1 MAISSPL
8 RTAKVKSQSVPL
20 SNNSIKNIQ
29 ETLIKQK
36 KVKKEI
42 LDRKNKLQ
50 DQRRE
55 NERRQQL
62 EDQLEA
68 PNLVITPSG
77 PIQMI
82 QNSTK
87 GFLERILGFLGY
99 LTAGWLMNNLAT
111 WIAMGKEFIGRV
123 QRLGQIITGLLDN
136 TKNIFIG
143 FGNLLSA
150 AFQNLIQFDLFDTSN
165 RVNSAFE
172 NLNGSINDMGKEL
185 EEAIRL
191 ITSPLSEGIT
201 TGENAPPTGS
211 KITDEGAY
219 EPGEPYSGSGSGS
232 SGLFELIA
240 GGEGGYESM
249 NRGNAGDSPG
259 GAKKYLGKNL
269 QDMTLSE
276 IMSLQSRGS
285 VFAVGKYQI
294 VTGTMPGFVKWIQSK
309 GYDPKNTKYNAKI
322 QDLYPQYTVESK
334 RPKVGQFLSGSM
346 NDVQKANLELA
357 AEFASVGVPFDMK
370 AGSYGG
376 GWPKRDIKKGESL
389 YSGKGRNRAS
399 ITPEQVQNALK
410 QAKSSGGNISSA
422 QVSQQLTPTQIVQV
436 PPGKINPIVGD
447 RLGAGRNNGGTHG
460 GTDLA
465 VENGTPLRAVSD
477 GVIVDS
483 DFEKGWGNFLVM
495 KDNLGIYHL
504 YGHMQSGY
512 KRSGPVKRGEVI
524 GKVGMT
530 GRTSGPHL
538 HWEAGTGWNGGV
550 ITGKFDPLNK
560 YSKFAP
566 FNTPYSDKSSPSQPE
581 PQIGSV
587 NSEGK
592 IYVDS
597 KYGYKSRATII
608 AKGLLPS
615 QNINPQPSTPQQN
628 LVNPPGALAPGQR
641 PDRAL
646 TSEQLKIAQQTR
658 EQGKASG
665 LTGEA
670 LEKSVAAA
678 VMASS
683 STTQQTPAQISQSS
697 TQAQQNQQLSQ
708 QITPDRKGQTIIFQQ
723 PSQSQSLSYSTGGG
737 SGMMPISVN
746 EIALVNNFMK
756 KKLLLDLAYL

>member
-136 TKNIFIG
+136 TTNIFIG

-185 EEAIRL
+185 EEAIQL

-201 TGENAPPTGS
+201 TGENAPSTGS

-219 EPGEPYSGSGSGS
+219 EPGAPYSGSGGAVSGDNVDKKVLDFIADGEAS
-232 SGLFELIA
+232 QSDPYGGFNTSRGKTQGRATDKTIGWLAQNAQGAIGRYQHMPKYILDRAIAAGFDANTKFTPEVQDKITLHFLKTSHSYDQWKSGKLSDEDFLGKLSPTWRAIPQGPKNAARLGGSPNSTYNDRYA
-240 GGEGGYESM
+240 GG
-249 NRGNAGDSPG
+249 NA
-259 GAKKYLGKNL
+259 
-269 QDMTLSE
+269 
-276 IMSLQSRGS
+276 
-285 VFAVGKYQI
+285 
-294 VTGTMPGFVKWIQSK
+294 SK
-309 GYDPKNTKYNAKI
+309 GTWEQRLSKLKSVKSGATQQSSQSQTPTPAQITSAPMLITSGFGWRWGRQHQGIDLVPKTGN
-322 QDLYPQYTVESK
+322 V
-334 RPKVGQFLSGSM
+334 SGTP
-346 NDVQKANLELA
+346 VI
-357 AEFASVGVPFDMK
+357 
-370 AGSYGG
+370 
-376 GWPKRDIKKGESL
+376 IKKGGQVDYAYIDARNMGMILVTHEDGTQSRYL
-389 YSGKGRNRAS
+389 HVNNFKVKKGQK
-399 ITPEQVQNALK
+399 I
-410 QAKSSGGNISSA
+410 SSGQTIASLAGMGAPGIGNA
-422 QVSQQLTPTQIVQV
+422 T
-436 PPGKINPIVGD
+436 
-447 RLGAGRNNGGTHG
+447 
-460 GTDLA
+460 
-465 VENGTPLRAVSD
+465 
-477 GVIVDS
+477 
-483 DFEKGWGNFLVM
+483 
-495 KDNLGIYHL
+495 
-504 YGHMQSGY
+504 
-512 KRSGPVKRGEVI
+512 
-524 GKVGMT
+524 
-530 GRTSGPHL
+530 GPHL
-538 HWEAGTGWNGGV
+538 HFEYYSSKKAGPTDPGGLYQNYV
-550 ITGKFDPLNK
+550 SLGGKVVEVPSKPLDPQQ
-560 YSKFAP
+560 SP
-566 FNTPYSDKSSPSQPE
+566 RTPDKSSPSQPE

-587 NSEGK
+587 NSQGK

-597 KYGYKSRATII
+597 KYGYQSRATVI

-678 VMASS
+678 VMASY

-708 QITPDRKGQTIIFQQ
+708 QTTPDRKGQTIIFQQ

>member
-219 EPGEPYSGSGSGS
+219 EPGEPYSGSGGS
-232 SGLFELIA
+232 A
-240 GGEGGYESM
+240 GGKLLPIHKQALDIISRPESGGDYNAM
-249 NRGNAGDSPG
+249 NRGGAGDSLG
-259 GAKKYLGKNL
+259 GSKKWIGKNL
-269 QDMTLSE
+269 TDMTIGE
-276 IMSLQSRGS
+276 VISLQNQGKVYAAGRYQFVPIQLPVSMKYVNLTPKDRFDKNNQDLMAAGLMQDRGIQPWTVGGSKYSKQELAIVEKARKTPFGSSSSTSTPQSTPGTGQYFRPLPQGSFKDGERQRYLSPREGTRKHIGIDITESNWKPGTDPRIPVVAIRGGVVSSRYYVGGTEYSSGMVIDQDDGYS
-285 VFAVGKYQI
+285 VRYLHMTPSVRRGQKVSAGQRIGRLVPLNGRSVG
-294 VTGTMPGFVKWIQSK
+294 MPG
-309 GYDPKNTKYNAKI
+309 
-322 QDLYPQYTVESK
+322 
-334 RPKVGQFLSGSM
+334 
-346 NDVQKANLELA
+346 NDTHLHIE
-357 AEFASVGVPFDMK
+357 
-370 AGSYGG
+370 
-376 GWPKRDIKKGESL
+376 L
-389 YSGKGRNRAS
+389 YSGSKRLDPTDYIKTVERGGVPPS
-399 ITPEQVQNALK
+399 IAR
-410 QAKSSGGNISSA
+410 
-422 QVSQQLTPTQIVQV
+422 QQSPTQ
-436 PPGKINPIVGD
+436 
-447 RLGAGRNNGGTHG
+447 
-460 GTDLA
+460 
-465 VENGTPLRAVSD
+465 
-477 GVIVDS
+477 
-483 DFEKGWGNFLVM
+483 
-495 KDNLGIYHL
+495 
-504 YGHMQSGY
+504 
-512 KRSGPVKRGEVI
+512 
-524 GKVGMT
+524 
-530 GRTSGPHL
+530 
-538 HWEAGTGWNGGV
+538 
-550 ITGKFDPLNK
+550 
-560 YSKFAP
+560 
-566 FNTPYSDKSSPSQPE
+566 SSPSQSE

-587 NSEGK
+587 NSQGK

-597 KYGYKSRATII
+597 KYGYQSRATII

-678 VMASS
+678 VMASY

>member
-136 TKNIFIG
+136 TTNIFIG

-172 NLNGSINDMGKEL
+172 NLNGSISDMGKEL
-185 EEAIRL
+185 EEAIQL

-219 EPGEPYSGSGSGS
+219 EPGEPYSGVEGQETSGGRVSPQAVYSYIRSKGVSHTHTMGILANIEGESGFQIGAQEKGDS
-232 SGLFELIA
+232 KQGVGLFQYTFPSRKQAFLRSVPNYKTNWKGQIDFAIGKDENTPLYLRKQFSSPEEA
-240 GGEGGYESM
+240 ADDFMRNWENPDKRVYAE
-249 NRGNAGDSPG
+249 RRRKHNAFIKNFKPG
-259 GAKKYLGKNL
+259 GKEK
-269 QDMTLSE
+269 
-276 IMSLQSRGS
+276 
-285 VFAVGKYQI
+285 
-294 VTGTMPGFVKWIQSK
+294 
-309 GYDPKNTKYNAKI
+309 
-322 QDLYPQYTVESK
+322 
-334 RPKVGQFLSGSM
+334 
-346 NDVQKANLELA
+346 
-357 AEFASVGVPFDMK
+357 
-370 AGSYGG
+370 
-376 GWPKRDIKKGESL
+376 
-389 YSGKGRNRAS
+389 
-399 ITPEQVQNALK
+399 
-410 QAKSSGGNISSA
+410 SA
-422 QVSQQLTPTQIVQV
+422 QVSQQSTPTQIVQV
-436 PPGKINPIVGD
+436 PPGKINPIVGN
-447 RLGAGRNNGGTHG
+447 RLGAGRNHG

-465 VENGTPLRAVSD
+465 VENGTPLRAISD

-483 DFEKGWGNFLVM
+483 DYEKGWGNFLVM
-495 KDNLGIYHL
+495 KDDRGIYHL

-512 KRSGPVKRGEVI
+512 KRGGPVKKGEVI

-587 NSEGK
+587 NSQGK

-597 KYGYKSRATII
+597 KYGYQSRATVI

-615 QNINPQPSTPQQN
+615 QDIKPQTSTPQQN

-658 EQGKASG
+658 EQGKAFG

-708 QITPDRKGQTIIFQQ
+708 QITPDRRGQTIIFQQ

>member
-29 ETLIKQK
+29 ENLIKQT

-42 LDRKNKLQ
+42 LDRKSKLQ

-185 EEAIRL
+185 EEAIQL

-219 EPGEPYSGSGSGS
+219 EPGEPYSGSGRAVSGDNVDKKVLDFIADGEASQSDPYGGFNTSRGKTQGRATDKTIGWLAQNAQGAIGRYQHVPKYILDRAIASGFDANTKFTPEVQDKITLHFLKTSHSYDQWKSGKLSDEDFLGKLSPTWRAIPQGPKNAARLGGSPNSTYNDRYAGGNASKGTWEQRLSKLKSVKSGATQQSTPGTGQYFRPLPQGSFKGGERQGYLAPREGTRKHLGIDITESNWKPGTDPRIPVVAIRGGVVSSRYYVGGTEYS
-232 SGLFELIA
+232 SGMVIDQDDGYSVRYLHMTPSVRRGQKVSA
-240 GGEGGYESM
+240 GQRIGRLVPLNG
-249 NRGNAGDSPG
+249 R
-259 GAKKYLGKNL
+259 
-269 QDMTLSE
+269 
-276 IMSLQSRGS
+276 S
-285 VFAVGKYQI
+285 VG
-294 VTGTMPGFVKWIQSK
+294 MPG
-309 GYDPKNTKYNAKI
+309 
-322 QDLYPQYTVESK
+322 
-334 RPKVGQFLSGSM
+334 
-346 NDVQKANLELA
+346 NDTHLHIE
-357 AEFASVGVPFDMK
+357 
-370 AGSYGG
+370 
-376 GWPKRDIKKGESL
+376 L
-389 YSGKGRNRAS
+389 YSGSKLLDPTDYIKTVERGGVPPS
-399 ITPEQVQNALK
+399 IAR
-410 QAKSSGGNISSA
+410 
-422 QVSQQLTPTQIVQV
+422 QQSPTQ
-436 PPGKINPIVGD
+436 
-447 RLGAGRNNGGTHG
+447 L
-460 GTDLA
+460 
-465 VENGTPLRAVSD
+465 
-477 GVIVDS
+477 
-483 DFEKGWGNFLVM
+483 
-495 KDNLGIYHL
+495 
-504 YGHMQSGY
+504 
-512 KRSGPVKRGEVI
+512 
-524 GKVGMT
+524 
-530 GRTSGPHL
+530 
-538 HWEAGTGWNGGV
+538 
-550 ITGKFDPLNK
+550 
-560 YSKFAP
+560 
-566 FNTPYSDKSSPSQPE
+566 SPAQPE

-587 NSEGK
+587 NSQGK

-597 KYGYKSRATII
+597 KYGYQSRATVI

-615 QNINPQPSTPQQN
+615 QDIKPQPSTPQQN

-708 QITPDRKGQTIIFQQ
+708 QITPDRRGQTIIFQQ

-737 SGMMPISVN
+737 SGMVPISVN

>member
-29 ETLIKQK
+29 ENLIKQT

-42 LDRKNKLQ
+42 LDRKSKLQ

-185 EEAIRL
+185 EEAIQL

-232 SGLFELIA
+232 VGGIHKQALDIIAGPESGGNYNAMNQGTDKNGNIVGSTMGGKTSKDIIGKNLTDMTIGEVIDRQNQSKYPRGGKNDKGIHAAGKYQMIGNTLPGAMKSAGLSEKDLFSPENQDKMGLALLKERGIQPWTSGGSKYSAKEMQIVEQARKTPVSTSVPPSQISQTSSGKGGKVVEYITGDRTHKRYAADHGGGNYHDHVAFDSQKTRDAAIKWMRSRGWTIGSINTGKHADGSYHYSNQAFDIPFYDGGNYKKKGATDDTKGETKFSSLVRADLIA
-240 GGEGGYESM
+240 GG
-249 NRGNAGDSPG
+249 
-259 GAKKYLGKNL
+259 
-269 QDMTLSE
+269 
-276 IMSLQSRGS
+276 
-285 VFAVGKYQI
+285 F
-294 VTGTMPGFVKWIQSK
+294 
-309 GYDPKNTKYNAKI
+309 
-322 QDLYPQYTVESK
+322 
-334 RPKVGQFLSGSM
+334 
-346 NDVQKANLELA
+346 
-357 AEFASVGVPFDMK
+357 
-370 AGSYGG
+370 
-376 GWPKRDIKKGESL
+376 
-389 YSGKGRNRAS
+389 
-399 ITPEQVQNALK
+399 
-410 QAKSSGGNISSA
+410 
-422 QVSQQLTPTQIVQV
+422 
-436 PPGKINPIVGD
+436 
-447 RLGAGRNNGGTHG
+447 
-460 GTDLA
+460 
-465 VENGTPLRAVSD
+465 
-477 GVIVDS
+477 
-483 DFEKGWGNFLVM
+483 
-495 KDNLGIYHL
+495 
-504 YGHMQSGY
+504 
-512 KRSGPVKRGEVI
+512 SGPQ
-524 GKVGMT
+524 
-530 GRTSGPHL
+530 L
-538 HWEAGTGWNGGV
+538 GG
-550 ITGKFDPLNK
+550 
-560 YSKFAP
+560 SS
-566 FNTPYSDKSSPSQPE
+566 TPSPSQPE

-587 NSEGK
+587 NSQGK

-597 KYGYKSRATII
+597 KYGYQSRATVI

-615 QNINPQPSTPQQN
+615 QDIKPQPSTPQQN

-708 QITPDRKGQTIIFQQ
+708 QITPDRRGQTIIFQQ

-737 SGMMPISVN
+737 SGMVPISVN

>member
-29 ETLIKQK
+29 ENLIKQT

-219 EPGEPYSGSGSGS
+219 EPGEPYSGSGGAVSGDNVDKKVLDFIADGEAS
-232 SGLFELIA
+232 QSDPYGGFNTSRGKTQGRATDKTIGWLAQNAQGAIGRYQHMPKYILDRAIAAGFDANTKFTPEVQDKITLHFLKTSHSYDQWKSGKLSDEDFLGKLSPTWRAIPQGPKNAARLGGSPNSTYNDRHA
-240 GGEGGYESM
+240 GG
-249 NRGNAGDSPG
+249 NASKGTWEQRLSKLKSVKSGATQQVPQAPSTPRTPAPIQPSQAVSTSVVDQFKGKPG
-259 GAKKYLGKNL
+259 GA
-269 QDMTLSE
+269 
-276 IMSLQSRGS
+276 
-285 VFAVGKYQI
+285 
-294 VTGTMPGFVKWIQSK
+294 
-309 GYDPKNTKYNAKI
+309 
-322 QDLYPQYTVESK
+322 
-334 RPKVGQFLSGSM
+334 
-346 NDVQKANLELA
+346 
-357 AEFASVGVPFDMK
+357 
-370 AGSYGG
+370 AG
-376 GWPKRDIKKGESL
+376 I
-389 YSGKGRNRAS
+389 
-399 ITPEQVQNALK
+399 IT
-410 QAKSSGGNISSA
+410 S
-422 QVSQQLTPTQIVQV
+422 
-436 PPGKINPIVGD
+436 
-447 RLGAGRNNGGTHG
+447 
-460 GTDLA
+460 
-465 VENGTPLRAVSD
+465 
-477 GVIVDS
+477 
-483 DFEKGWGNFLVM
+483 
-495 KDNLGIYHL
+495 
-504 YGHMQSGY
+504 
-512 KRSGPVKRGEVI
+512 
-524 GKVGMT
+524 
-530 GRTSGPHL
+530 
-538 HWEAGTGWNGGV
+538 
-550 ITGKFDPLNK
+550 
-560 YSKFAP
+560 
-566 FNTPYSDKSSPSQPE
+566 
-581 PQIGSV
+581 
-587 NSEGK
+587 
-592 IYVDS
+592 
-597 KYGYKSRATII
+597 
-608 AKGLLPS
+608 
-615 QNINPQPSTPQQN
+615 
-628 LVNPPGALAPGQR
+628 
-641 PDRAL
+641 
-646 TSEQLKIAQQTR
+646 
-658 EQGKASG
+658 
-665 LTGEA
+665 
-670 LEKSVAAA
+670 
-678 VMASS
+678 
-683 STTQQTPAQISQSS
+683 
-697 TQAQQNQQLSQ
+697 
-708 QITPDRKGQTIIFQQ
+708 
-723 PSQSQSLSYSTGGG
+723 
-737 SGMMPISVN
+737 
-746 EIALVNNFMK
+746 
-756 KKLLLDLAYL
+756 